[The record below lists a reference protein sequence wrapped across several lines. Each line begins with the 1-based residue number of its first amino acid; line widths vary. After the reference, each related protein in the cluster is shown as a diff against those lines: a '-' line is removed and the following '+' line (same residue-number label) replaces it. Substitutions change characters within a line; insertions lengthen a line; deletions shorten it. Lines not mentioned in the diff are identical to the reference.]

1 MLLYVLAKNKN
12 HLIFKA
18 KLSTLLCSSN
28 LILTFMIQLLEKLIW
43 FKKMLNKQIQILA

>member
-1 MLLYVLAKNKN
+1 MLPSVLAKNKN

-28 LILTFMIQLLEKLIW
+28 LMLTSMIQLLGKLIW
-43 FKKMLNKQIQILA
+43 SKKMLNKQIQILA